1 MQLHAVRA
9 PSRILTRISTHP
21 RSAFTLFMI
30 FDSITSEIHLDSR
43 IDISDEFS
51 FTHLLE
57 FAKLATAFAIELGGW
72 EKK

>member
-9 PSRILTRISTHP
+9 PSRILIRIFTHP
-21 RSAFTLFMI
+21 RSAFILFMI
-30 FDSITSEIHLDSR
+30 DSITSEIHPDSR